1 MSMLTPVLQPPE
13 VKEYLSKGER
23 FIKWDDETA
32 NASPVILR
40 VDPKGFY
47 LYWTYQ
53 NKEMEILDITSIR
66 DTRVGRFAKIPKCQ
80 KLREVFNLDYPHST
94 FLLKTLTIVSG
105 PDMVDLTFHNFV
117 SYKENVGKS
126 WAEDIMAIVRNP
138 LTYNA
143 SRYTFLEKILVKL
156 KMQLN
161 AEGKIPVKNIF
172 QMFPADRKRVE
183 AALSACHLPKGKND
197 AINPEDFPETVYK
210 TFLMNLCPRPE
221 IDEIFT
227 SHHLK
232 AKPYMT
238 KEHLAKFINKKQ
250 RDSRLN
256 DILFP
261 PAKPEQVQSLI
272 EKYEPSGINI
282 QRGQLSPEGMVW
294 FLCGPENNV
303 IALDKLVLYQDMTQ
317 PLSHYFIN
325 SSHNTYL
332 TAGQFSGISSPE
344 MYRQTLL
351 AGCRCVELDC
361 WKGRPPDEEPIITH
375 GFTMTTEIL
384 FKDAI
389 EAIAESA
396 FKTSLYPVILS
407 FENHVDSPKQQAKMA
422 EYCRTIFGDMLLTE
436 PLEKYPL
443 KPGVPLPSPKDLL
456 GKILIKNKK
465 KQSVSGK
472 RQNSLKKGRNVEPE
486 VIGQPAPMDAE
497 DTGDVAEE
505 EPEEEDEQL
514 GNLDEE
520 EIKKMQSDE
529 GTAGLEVT
537 AYEEMSSLVN
547 YIQPIKF
554 DSFEV
559 SAQKN
564 RSYVISSFTELKA
577 YDLLTKFPMQFSKC
591 RYNKRQ
597 MSRIYP
603 KGTRMDSSNY
613 MPQMF
618 WNVGC
623 QMVALNFQTMDVPMQ
638 QNMALFE
645 FNGQCGY
652 LLKHEF
658 MRRPDKPFDPFS
670 VDRIDVILSGQFLSD
685 RSVKTYVEVELFGLP
700 RDTKRKYRTK
710 LTSTANS
717 INPVWKEEPFVFEK
731 IMMPELASLKIVAY
745 EEGGKFIG
753 HRVIPII
760 AVHSGYHHVCL
771 RSESNMPL
779 TMPSLFVYLEV
790 KDYVPDAWAD
800 LTIALSN
807 PIKFFSLQDK
817 KSVKLK
823 DGSVERLDMQR
834 NFPSAESNGIPD
846 SSGKFT
852 TPFANGPAEPQ
863 TASLAELQQ
872 MKLFLKLLKKQEK
885 ELKELERKGS
895 KRREELLQKYSALF
909 SEPIYHGGKKRAIHS
924 RKTQKKRS
932 LTIADVDTTCANPVV
947 MAESIDSQVLELK
960 ERLKMDLIQLGEE
973 HYDGIRRRKEQHATE
988 QVTKITELA
997 KEKQTAELKALKESS
1012 ESNIKDIKKK
1022 LEAKR
1027 VDRIQAMMRNT
1038 SDKAAQER
1046 LKKEINNSHIQE
1058 VVQTIKLVI
1067 EKTARYQRKLEEKQA
1082 DNLRAIKE
1090 KESQLQQ
1097 EAVAEY
1103 EEKLKSLNAEVQ
1115 EIMKNCA
1122 KVVFPEEPEM
1132 WNEAV
1137 LSIPKEEQHSTEQ
1150 LEKKIP
1156 VAEVSRLTIA
1166 MPEPPETETDS
1177 NIEERTSVCAWGE
1190 TTENKTLLYIIL
1202 DLQLS
1207 RFAATI
1213 CLSTSYPETL
1223 ALNPSMHLAIQA
1235 TFCCANTELQTIA
1248 VLAVPN
1254 CSSYSLA
1261 PYFYT
1266 GELAVEIKDGVRN
1279 GISTRGEA
1287 AFPVKTQSRATAITA
1302 TWAEVETTLKLKPV
1316 IPCSKKCLFQN
1327 PGLLLQPFLVLKATQ
1342 TQNSIPKALPHIYLR
1357 AALLGPS
1364 CEKGLRRKAAWKLQT
1379 GTSFLRA
1386 SIPNSTWSGSRVSIL
1401 SKKSLRTGEVCEK
1414 ATNPKIQQI
1423 SCSTL
1428 TWTAGRQED
1437 GQRPVDPEVCWKPAV
1452 EQSKTMNSSGSHSSR
1467 WGRLTHQVTSHY
1479 QDCFPNQP
1487 LAVSSSLHPLR
1498 QRRSKEVP
1506 QETCSS
1512 KTVFTASSAGN
1523 SWYGCFTVIII
1534 RLTSALPL
1542 FQTTLIWGHGNDNS
1556 SNPCQ
1561 QRKAHSTE
1569 TLGRSFLWSSL
1580 CQFTALEDCS
1590 AAGGRQRTPPL
1601 YVYLIKKELPALLLS
1616 QQCPGIALVHY
1627 HPKGSFELL
1636 MSHNHWV
1643 LTGQLPF
1650 HRRVLGKDGC
1660 YALRTSKIQ
1669 QGLCSQRARYQ
1680 LMHKTNKQTHPT
1692 HAHRTS
1698 SLLKSIPTLPPK
1710 LRGNLSCREFEN
1722 PLSLWSSDLS
1732 IHKKKGFLPKLH
1744 RISSLFWEKHNQP
1757 EQLRMARAARQ
1768 LRRATCHITGLQ
1780 PISDELGREEKKKKF
1795 LYNLEQ
1801 AKGHNSH
1808 ASSHM
1813 FV

>member
-32 NASPVILR
+32 SASPVILR

-47 LYWTYQ
+47 LYWTDQ

-161 AEGKIPVKNIF
+161 AEGKIPVRNIF

-486 VIGQPAPMDAE
+486 VIEQPAPMDAE
-497 DTGDVAEE
+497 DTVWAGDGVEE
-505 EPEEEDEQL
+505 EPEEEDEHL

-577 YDLLTKFPMQFSKC
+577 YDLLTKFPVQFVE
-591 RYNKRQ
+591 YNKRQ

-658 MRRPDKPFDPFS
+658 MRRPDKQFDPFS
-670 VDRIDVILSGQFLSD
+670 VDRIDVVVASTLSVTILSGQFLSD

-717 INPVWKEEPFVFEK
+717 INPVWKEEAFVFEK
-731 IMMPELASLKIVAY
+731 IMMPELASLKIVAW

-753 HRVIPII
+753 HRVIPVT

-779 TMPSLFVYLEV
+779 TMPSLFVYLEI

-817 KSVKLK
+817 RSVQPK
-823 DGSVERLDMQR
+823 DGSGERPGTQR
-834 NFPSAESNGIPD
+834 NFPSAETNGIPD
-846 SSGKFT
+846 CTGKFCI
-852 TPFANGPAEPQ
+852 PPSNGLAEPQ

-872 MKLFLKLLKKQEK
+872 MKLFLKLVKKQEK
-885 ELKELERKGS
+885 ELRELERKGS
-895 KRREELLQKYSALF
+895 KRREELLQKYSVLF
-909 SEPIYHGGKKRAIHS
+909 SEPVCYGGKKRMMHT

-932 LTIADVDTTCANPVV
+932 LTTGDVGTGANPVEV
-947 MAESIDSQVLELK
+947 AESIDSRVLELR
-960 ERLKMDLIQLGEE
+960 ERLEMDLLRLGEE
-973 HYDGIRRRKEQHATE
+973 QHDEVRRRKEQHATE

-997 KEKQTAELKALKESS
+997 REKQAAELKALKEAS

-1038 SDKAAQER
+1038 GDKAAQER

-1058 VVQTIKLVI
+1058 VVQTIKQVT
-1067 EKTARYQRKLEEKQA
+1067 EKTARCQQKLEEKQA
-1082 DNLRAIKE
+1082 ENLRAIRE
-1090 KESQLQQ
+1090 KEIQLQQ
-1097 EAVAEY
+1097 EALAEHQ
-1103 EEKLKSLNAEVQ
+1103 EKLKSLTREAQ
-1115 EIMKNCA
+1115 ETVKNFA
-1122 KVVFPEEPEM
+1122 TAGFAGELGTPKAAGQSVPEGEQ
-1132 WNEAV
+1132 V
-1137 LSIPKEEQHSTEQ
+1137 RTGHVEEKT
-1150 LEKKIP
+1150 P
-1156 VAEVSRLTIA
+1156 VAEVSRLTPA
-1166 MPEPPETETDS
+1166 LAEPPGAQTD
-1177 NIEERTSVCAWGE
+1177 T
-1190 TTENKTLLYIIL
+1190 
-1202 DLQLS
+1202 
-1207 RFAATI
+1207 
-1213 CLSTSYPETL
+1213 
-1223 ALNPSMHLAIQA
+1223 
-1235 TFCCANTELQTIA
+1235 
-1248 VLAVPN
+1248 
-1254 CSSYSLA
+1254 
-1261 PYFYT
+1261 
-1266 GELAVEIKDGVRN
+1266 
-1279 GISTRGEA
+1279 
-1287 AFPVKTQSRATAITA
+1287 
-1302 TWAEVETTLKLKPV
+1302 EVET
-1316 IPCSKKCLFQN
+1316 
-1327 PGLLLQPFLVLKATQ
+1327 
-1342 TQNSIPKALPHIYLR
+1342 
-1357 AALLGPS
+1357 
-1364 CEKGLRRKAAWKLQT
+1364 
-1379 GTSFLRA
+1379 
-1386 SIPNSTWSGSRVSIL
+1386 SIL
-1401 SKKSLRTGEVCEK
+1401 
-1414 ATNPKIQQI
+1414 
-1423 SCSTL
+1423 
-1428 TWTAGRQED
+1428 
-1437 GQRPVDPEVCWKPAV
+1437 
-1452 EQSKTMNSSGSHSSR
+1452 
-1467 WGRLTHQVTSHY
+1467 
-1479 QDCFPNQP
+1479 
-1487 LAVSSSLHPLR
+1487 
-1498 QRRSKEVP
+1498 
-1506 QETCSS
+1506 
-1512 KTVFTASSAGN
+1512 
-1523 SWYGCFTVIII
+1523 
-1534 RLTSALPL
+1534 
-1542 FQTTLIWGHGNDNS
+1542 
-1556 SNPCQ
+1556 
-1561 QRKAHSTE
+1561 
-1569 TLGRSFLWSSL
+1569 
-1580 CQFTALEDCS
+1580 
-1590 AAGGRQRTPPL
+1590 
-1601 YVYLIKKELPALLLS
+1601 
-1616 QQCPGIALVHY
+1616 
-1627 HPKGSFELL
+1627 
-1636 MSHNHWV
+1636 
-1643 LTGQLPF
+1643 
-1650 HRRVLGKDGC
+1650 
-1660 YALRTSKIQ
+1660 
-1669 QGLCSQRARYQ
+1669 
-1680 LMHKTNKQTHPT
+1680 
-1692 HAHRTS
+1692 
-1698 SLLKSIPTLPPK
+1698 
-1710 LRGNLSCREFEN
+1710 
-1722 PLSLWSSDLS
+1722 
-1732 IHKKKGFLPKLH
+1732 
-1744 RISSLFWEKHNQP
+1744 
-1757 EQLRMARAARQ
+1757 
-1768 LRRATCHITGLQ
+1768 
-1780 PISDELGREEKKKKF
+1780 
-1795 LYNLEQ
+1795 
-1801 AKGHNSH
+1801 
-1808 ASSHM
+1808 
-1813 FV
+1813 

>member
-1 MSMLTPVLQPPE
+1 MSMLNPVLQPPE

-32 NASPVILR
+32 SASPVILR

-53 NKEMEILDITSIR
+53 N
-66 DTRVGRFAKIPKCQ
+66 KCQ

-143 SRYTFLEKILVKL
+143 SRYTFLEKI
-156 KMQLN
+156 
-161 AEGKIPVKNIF
+161 IF

-183 AALSACHLPKGKND
+183 AALTACHLPKGKND

-303 IALDKLVLYQDMTQ
+303 IALDKLQLYQDMTQ

-465 KQSVSGK
+465 NQSISGK
-472 RQNSLKKGRNVEPE
+472 RQNSVKKGRNVEPE
-486 VIGQPAPMDAE
+486 IIEQPAPMDAE
-497 DTGDVAEE
+497 GTVWAGDVAEE
-505 EPEEEDEQL
+505 EPEEEDVLL

-577 YDLLTKFPMQFSKC
+577 YDLLTKFPTQFVE
-591 RYNKRQ
+591 YNKRQ

-658 MRRPDKPFDPFS
+658 MRRPDKQFDPFS
-670 VDRIDVILSGQFLSD
+670 VDRMDVVVASTLSVTILSGQFLSD

-717 INPVWKEEPFVFEK
+717 INPVWKEEAFVFEK
-731 IMMPELASLKIVAY
+731 IMMPELASLKIAAW

-753 HRVIPII
+753 HRVIPVI

-779 TMPSLFVYLEV
+779 TMPSLFVYLEI

-817 KSVKLK
+817 RSVQLK
-823 DGSVERLDMQR
+823 DGSVEVS
-834 NFPSAESNGIPD
+834 FSNCLTPKGI
-846 SSGKFT
+846 T
-852 TPFANGPAEPQ
+852 AEPQ
-863 TASLAELQQ
+863 TASLVELQQ

-885 ELKELERKGS
+885 ELRELERKGS
-895 KRREELLQKYSALF
+895 KRREELLQKYSVLF
-909 SEPIYHGGKKRAIHS
+909 SDPVCYGCKKRMIHT

-932 LTIADVDTTCANPVV
+932 LTTGDVGTCANPVE
-947 MAESIDSQVLELK
+947 MAESIDSRILELR
-960 ERLKMDLIQLGEE
+960 ERLEMDLIHLGEE
-973 HYDGIRRRKEQHATE
+973 HHDEIRRKKEQHATE
-988 QVTKITELA
+988 VR
-997 KEKQTAELKALKESS
+997 TASVNRKCSLGD
-1012 ESNIKDIKKK
+1012 NIKDIKKK

-1027 VDRIQAMMRNT
+1027 VDRIQTMMRNT

-1046 LKKEINNSHIQE
+1046 YW
-1058 VVQTIKLVI
+1058 
-1067 EKTARYQRKLEEKQA
+1067 ARCYWALSMQNTSCPAPGREQCYTTKHL
-1082 DNLRAIKE
+1082 LPCRR
-1090 KESQLQQ
+1090 ESLQM
-1097 EAVAEY
+1097 
-1103 EEKLKSLNAEVQ
+1103 EKLYLEDKPPMHPSL
-1115 EIMKNCA
+1115 
-1122 KVVFPEEPEM
+1122 
-1132 WNEAV
+1132 W
-1137 LSIPKEEQHSTEQ
+1137 LSYVTCK
-1150 LEKKIP
+1150 
-1156 VAEVSRLTIA
+1156 
-1166 MPEPPETETDS
+1166 
-1177 NIEERTSVCAWGE
+1177 
-1190 TTENKTLLYIIL
+1190 LLA
-1202 DLQLS
+1202 DVM
-1207 RFAATI
+1207 
-1213 CLSTSYPETL
+1213 
-1223 ALNPSMHLAIQA
+1223 MHL
-1235 TFCCANTELQTIA
+1235 
-1248 VLAVPN
+1248 
-1254 CSSYSLA
+1254 
-1261 PYFYT
+1261 
-1266 GELAVEIKDGVRN
+1266 
-1279 GISTRGEA
+1279 
-1287 AFPVKTQSRATAITA
+1287 PV
-1302 TWAEVETTLKLKPV
+1302 
-1316 IPCSKKCLFQN
+1316 
-1327 PGLLLQPFLVLKATQ
+1327 
-1342 TQNSIPKALPHIYLR
+1342 
-1357 AALLGPS
+1357 
-1364 CEKGLRRKAAWKLQT
+1364 
-1379 GTSFLRA
+1379 
-1386 SIPNSTWSGSRVSIL
+1386 
-1401 SKKSLRTGEVCEK
+1401 
-1414 ATNPKIQQI
+1414 
-1423 SCSTL
+1423 TL
-1428 TWTAGRQED
+1428 TEA
-1437 GQRPVDPEVCWKPAV
+1437 
-1452 EQSKTMNSSGSHSSR
+1452 
-1467 WGRLTHQVTSHY
+1467 
-1479 QDCFPNQP
+1479 
-1487 LAVSSSLHPLR
+1487 
-1498 QRRSKEVP
+1498 
-1506 QETCSS
+1506 
-1512 KTVFTASSAGN
+1512 
-1523 SWYGCFTVIII
+1523 
-1534 RLTSALPL
+1534 
-1542 FQTTLIWGHGNDNS
+1542 
-1556 SNPCQ
+1556 
-1561 QRKAHSTE
+1561 
-1569 TLGRSFLWSSL
+1569 
-1580 CQFTALEDCS
+1580 
-1590 AAGGRQRTPPL
+1590 
-1601 YVYLIKKELPALLLS
+1601 
-1616 QQCPGIALVHY
+1616 
-1627 HPKGSFELL
+1627 
-1636 MSHNHWV
+1636 
-1643 LTGQLPF
+1643 
-1650 HRRVLGKDGC
+1650 
-1660 YALRTSKIQ
+1660 
-1669 QGLCSQRARYQ
+1669 
-1680 LMHKTNKQTHPT
+1680 
-1692 HAHRTS
+1692 
-1698 SLLKSIPTLPPK
+1698 
-1710 LRGNLSCREFEN
+1710 
-1722 PLSLWSSDLS
+1722 
-1732 IHKKKGFLPKLH
+1732 
-1744 RISSLFWEKHNQP
+1744 
-1757 EQLRMARAARQ
+1757 
-1768 LRRATCHITGLQ
+1768 
-1780 PISDELGREEKKKKF
+1780 
-1795 LYNLEQ
+1795 
-1801 AKGHNSH
+1801 
-1808 ASSHM
+1808 
-1813 FV
+1813 

>member
-1 MSMLTPVLQPPE
+1 
-13 VKEYLSKGER
+13 
-23 FIKWDDETA
+23 
-32 NASPVILR
+32 
-40 VDPKGFY
+40 
-47 LYWTYQ
+47 
-53 NKEMEILDITSIR
+53 MEILDITSIR

-161 AEGKIPVKNIF
+161 AEGKIPVRNIF

-303 IALDKLVLYQDMTQ
+303 IALDKLMLYQDMTQ

-486 VIGQPAPMDAE
+486 IIEQPSPLDAE
-497 DTGDVAEE
+497 DTVWAGDVAEE
-505 EPEEEDEQL
+505 EPEEEDEHL

-577 YDLLTKFPMQFSKC
+577 CDLLTKFPVQFVE
-591 RYNKRQ
+591 YNKRQ

-658 MRRPDKPFDPFS
+658 MRRPDKQFDPFS
-670 VDRIDVILSGQFLSD
+670 VDRIDVVVASTLSVTILSGQFLSD
-685 RSVKTYVEVELFGLP
+685 RSVKTFVEVELFGLP

-717 INPVWKEEPFVFEK
+717 INPVWKEEAFVFEK
-731 IMMPELASLKIVAY
+731 IMMPELASLKIAAW

-753 HRVIPII
+753 HRIIPVV
-760 AVHSGYHHVCL
+760 ALHSGYHHVCL

-779 TMPSLFVYLEV
+779 TMPSLFVYLEI

-817 KSVKLK
+817 RSVKLK
-823 DGSVERLDMQR
+823 DGSVERPGTQR
-834 NFPSAESNGIPD
+834 NFPPAEVNGMPD
-846 SSGKFT
+846 STGKFS
-852 TPFANGPAEPQ
+852 TPLSNGPAGAAAFTKDETVTEMTQIAEPE
-863 TASLAELQQ
+863 TVSLAELQQ

-885 ELKELERKGS
+885 ELRELERKGS
-895 KRREELLQKYSALF
+895 KRREELLQKYSVLF
-909 SEPIYHGGKKRAIHS
+909 SESVCYGGKKRMMHT

-932 LTIADVDTTCANPVV
+932 VTTGDGGTYANRVE
-947 MAESIDSQVLELK
+947 MAESIDSQVGELR
-960 ERLKMDLIQLGEE
+960 ERLEMDLIHLGEE
-973 HYDGIRRRKEQHATE
+973 HHDGIRRKKEQHATE

-997 KEKQTAELKALKESS
+997 REKQTAELKVLKESS
-1012 ESNIKDIKKK
+1012 ESNIKDIKKR
-1022 LEAKR
+1022 LEARR
-1027 VDRIQAMMRNT
+1027 VERIQTMLRNT

-1058 VVQTIKLVI
+1058 VVQTIKRVT
-1067 EKTARYQRKLEEKQA
+1067 EKTARYQQKLEEKQA
-1082 DNLRAIKE
+1082 ENLRAIKE
-1090 KESQLQQ
+1090 KESQLLQ
-1097 EAVAEY
+1097 EVLAEY
-1103 EEKLKSLNAEVQ
+1103 EEKLQSLNVEVQ
-1115 EIMKNCA
+1115 EMVKNYVGA
-1122 KVVFPEEPEM
+1122 GWAGEPETHG
-1132 WNEAV
+1132 EAV
-1137 LSIPKEEQHSTEQ
+1137 QSIPEGEQGSAQQ
-1150 LEKKIP
+1150 LEEKMP
-1156 VAEVSRLTIA
+1156 VAEASMLTIA
-1166 MPEPPETETDS
+1166 QPEPPAAET
-1177 NIEERTSVCAWGE
+1177 
-1190 TTENKTLLYIIL
+1190 
-1202 DLQLS
+1202 
-1207 RFAATI
+1207 
-1213 CLSTSYPETL
+1213 
-1223 ALNPSMHLAIQA
+1223 
-1235 TFCCANTELQTIA
+1235 
-1248 VLAVPN
+1248 
-1254 CSSYSLA
+1254 
-1261 PYFYT
+1261 
-1266 GELAVEIKDGVRN
+1266 AVEIEE
-1279 GISTRGEA
+1279 S
-1287 AFPVKTQSRATAITA
+1287 
-1302 TWAEVETTLKLKPV
+1302 KL
-1316 IPCSKKCLFQN
+1316 
-1327 PGLLLQPFLVLKATQ
+1327 
-1342 TQNSIPKALPHIYLR
+1342 
-1357 AALLGPS
+1357 
-1364 CEKGLRRKAAWKLQT
+1364 
-1379 GTSFLRA
+1379 
-1386 SIPNSTWSGSRVSIL
+1386 
-1401 SKKSLRTGEVCEK
+1401 
-1414 ATNPKIQQI
+1414 
-1423 SCSTL
+1423 
-1428 TWTAGRQED
+1428 
-1437 GQRPVDPEVCWKPAV
+1437 
-1452 EQSKTMNSSGSHSSR
+1452 
-1467 WGRLTHQVTSHY
+1467 
-1479 QDCFPNQP
+1479 
-1487 LAVSSSLHPLR
+1487 
-1498 QRRSKEVP
+1498 
-1506 QETCSS
+1506 
-1512 KTVFTASSAGN
+1512 
-1523 SWYGCFTVIII
+1523 
-1534 RLTSALPL
+1534 
-1542 FQTTLIWGHGNDNS
+1542 
-1556 SNPCQ
+1556 
-1561 QRKAHSTE
+1561 
-1569 TLGRSFLWSSL
+1569 
-1580 CQFTALEDCS
+1580 
-1590 AAGGRQRTPPL
+1590 
-1601 YVYLIKKELPALLLS
+1601 
-1616 QQCPGIALVHY
+1616 
-1627 HPKGSFELL
+1627 
-1636 MSHNHWV
+1636 
-1643 LTGQLPF
+1643 
-1650 HRRVLGKDGC
+1650 
-1660 YALRTSKIQ
+1660 
-1669 QGLCSQRARYQ
+1669 
-1680 LMHKTNKQTHPT
+1680 
-1692 HAHRTS
+1692 
-1698 SLLKSIPTLPPK
+1698 
-1710 LRGNLSCREFEN
+1710 
-1722 PLSLWSSDLS
+1722 
-1732 IHKKKGFLPKLH
+1732 
-1744 RISSLFWEKHNQP
+1744 
-1757 EQLRMARAARQ
+1757 
-1768 LRRATCHITGLQ
+1768 
-1780 PISDELGREEKKKKF
+1780 
-1795 LYNLEQ
+1795 
-1801 AKGHNSH
+1801 
-1808 ASSHM
+1808 
-1813 FV
+1813 

>member
-1 MSMLTPVLQPPE
+1 
-13 VKEYLSKGER
+13 
-23 FIKWDDETA
+23 
-32 NASPVILR
+32 
-40 VDPKGFY
+40 
-47 LYWTYQ
+47 
-53 NKEMEILDITSIR
+53 
-66 DTRVGRFAKIPKCQ
+66 
-80 KLREVFNLDYPHST
+80 
-94 FLLKTLTIVSG
+94 
-105 PDMVDLTFHNFV
+105 MVDLTFHNFV

-161 AEGKIPVKNIF
+161 AEGKIPVRNIF

-183 AALSACHLPKGKND
+183 AALTACHLPKGKND

-303 IALDKLVLYQDMTQ
+303 IALDKLQLYQDMTQ

-465 KQSVSGK
+465 NQSISGK
-472 RQNSLKKGRNVEPE
+472 RQNSVKKGRNVEPE
-486 VIGQPAPMDAE
+486 IIEQPAPMDAE
-497 DTGDVAEE
+497 VWAGDVAEE
-505 EPEEEDEQL
+505 EPEEEDVLL

-577 YDLLTKFPMQFSKC
+577 YDLLTKFPTQFVE
-591 RYNKRQ
+591 YNKRQ

-658 MRRPDKPFDPFS
+658 MRRPDKQFDPFS
-670 VDRIDVILSGQFLSD
+670 VDRMDVVVASTLSVTILSGQFLSD

-717 INPVWKEEPFVFEK
+717 INPVWKEEAFVFEK
-731 IMMPELASLKIVAY
+731 IMMPELASLKIAAW

-753 HRVIPII
+753 HRVIPVI

-779 TMPSLFVYLEV
+779 TMPSLFVYLEI

-817 KSVKLK
+817 RSVQLK
-823 DGSVERLDMQR
+823 DGSVERLGTQR
-834 NFPSAESNGIPD
+834 NFPSAETNGIPD
-846 SSGKFT
+846 STGKFS
-852 TPFANGPAEPQ
+852 TPLSNGPAGAAAFAKDENVIEVMQIAEPQ
-863 TASLAELQQ
+863 TASLVELQQ

-885 ELKELERKGS
+885 ELRELERKGS
-895 KRREELLQKYSALF
+895 KRREELLQKYSVLF
-909 SEPIYHGGKKRAIHS
+909 SDPVCYGCKKRMIHT

-932 LTIADVDTTCANPVV
+932 LTTGDVGTCANPVE
-947 MAESIDSQVLELK
+947 MAESIDSRILELR
-960 ERLKMDLIQLGEE
+960 ERLEMDLIHLGEE
-973 HYDGIRRRKEQHATE
+973 HHDEIRRKKEQHATE
-988 QVTKITELA
+988 QVTKIIELA
-997 KEKQTAELKALKESS
+997 REKQTAELKALKESS

-1027 VDRIQAMMRNT
+1027 VDRIQTMMRNT

-1058 VVQTIKLVI
+1058 VVQTIKLVTQ
-1067 EKTARYQRKLEEKQA
+1067 KTARYQQKLEEKQA
-1082 DNLRAIKE
+1082 DNLRTIKE

-1097 EAVAEY
+1097 EALAEY
-1103 EEKLKSLNAEVQ
+1103 EEKLKTLNMEVQ
-1115 EIMKNCA
+1115 EMVKNYA
-1122 KVVFPEEPEM
+1122 KPGFHGEPETQK
-1132 WNEAV
+1132 EAV
-1137 LSIPKEEQHSTEQ
+1137 QSVPEGGQGSTEQ
-1150 LEKKIP
+1150 LKDKIP

-1166 MPEPPETETDS
+1166 VPEPPGAETDVE
-1177 NIEERTSVCAWGE
+1177 IEE
-1190 TTENKTLLYIIL
+1190 
-1202 DLQLS
+1202 
-1207 RFAATI
+1207 
-1213 CLSTSYPETL
+1213 
-1223 ALNPSMHLAIQA
+1223 
-1235 TFCCANTELQTIA
+1235 
-1248 VLAVPN
+1248 
-1254 CSSYSLA
+1254 
-1261 PYFYT
+1261 
-1266 GELAVEIKDGVRN
+1266 
-1279 GISTRGEA
+1279 
-1287 AFPVKTQSRATAITA
+1287 
-1302 TWAEVETTLKLKPV
+1302 
-1316 IPCSKKCLFQN
+1316 
-1327 PGLLLQPFLVLKATQ
+1327 
-1342 TQNSIPKALPHIYLR
+1342 SI
-1357 AALLGPS
+1357 
-1364 CEKGLRRKAAWKLQT
+1364 
-1379 GTSFLRA
+1379 F
-1386 SIPNSTWSGSRVSIL
+1386 
-1401 SKKSLRTGEVCEK
+1401 
-1414 ATNPKIQQI
+1414 
-1423 SCSTL
+1423 
-1428 TWTAGRQED
+1428 
-1437 GQRPVDPEVCWKPAV
+1437 
-1452 EQSKTMNSSGSHSSR
+1452 
-1467 WGRLTHQVTSHY
+1467 
-1479 QDCFPNQP
+1479 
-1487 LAVSSSLHPLR
+1487 
-1498 QRRSKEVP
+1498 
-1506 QETCSS
+1506 
-1512 KTVFTASSAGN
+1512 
-1523 SWYGCFTVIII
+1523 
-1534 RLTSALPL
+1534 
-1542 FQTTLIWGHGNDNS
+1542 
-1556 SNPCQ
+1556 
-1561 QRKAHSTE
+1561 
-1569 TLGRSFLWSSL
+1569 
-1580 CQFTALEDCS
+1580 
-1590 AAGGRQRTPPL
+1590 
-1601 YVYLIKKELPALLLS
+1601 
-1616 QQCPGIALVHY
+1616 
-1627 HPKGSFELL
+1627 
-1636 MSHNHWV
+1636 
-1643 LTGQLPF
+1643 
-1650 HRRVLGKDGC
+1650 
-1660 YALRTSKIQ
+1660 
-1669 QGLCSQRARYQ
+1669 
-1680 LMHKTNKQTHPT
+1680 
-1692 HAHRTS
+1692 
-1698 SLLKSIPTLPPK
+1698 
-1710 LRGNLSCREFEN
+1710 
-1722 PLSLWSSDLS
+1722 
-1732 IHKKKGFLPKLH
+1732 
-1744 RISSLFWEKHNQP
+1744 
-1757 EQLRMARAARQ
+1757 
-1768 LRRATCHITGLQ
+1768 
-1780 PISDELGREEKKKKF
+1780 
-1795 LYNLEQ
+1795 
-1801 AKGHNSH
+1801 
-1808 ASSHM
+1808 
-1813 FV
+1813 

>member
-32 NASPVILR
+32 SASPVILR

-47 LYWTYQ
+47 VYWTHQ

-161 AEGKIPVKNIF
+161 AEGKIPVRNIF

-294 FLCGPENNV
+294 FLCGPENNM
-303 IALDKLVLYQDMTQ
+303 IALDKLLLYQDMTQ

-465 KQSVSGK
+465 NQSISGK
-472 RQNSLKKGRNVEPE
+472 RQSSLKKGRNVEPE
-486 VIGQPAPMDAE
+486 IIEQPSSMDAE
-497 DTGDVAEE
+497 DTVWAGDVAEE
-505 EPEEEDEQL
+505 EPEEEEEPL
-514 GNLDEE
+514 RNLDEE

-577 YDLLTKFPMQFSKC
+577 YDLLTKFPVQFVE
-591 RYNKRQ
+591 YNKRQ

-658 MRRPDKPFDPFS
+658 MRRPDKQFDPFS
-670 VDRIDVILSGQFLSD
+670 VDRIDVVVASTLSVTILSGQFLSD

-717 INPVWKEEPFVFEK
+717 INPVWKEEAFVFEK
-731 IMMPELASLKIVAY
+731 IMMPELASLKIVAW

-753 HRVIPII
+753 HRIIPVI

-817 KSVKLK
+817 RSVKLK
-823 DGSVERLDMQR
+823 DGSVDRLGPR
-834 NFPSAESNGIPD
+834 KNLSSAESNGIPD
-846 SSGKFT
+846 SAGRCSV
-852 TPFANGPAEPQ
+852 PVSNGPAGAAAFTKDESVIEVTQITEPQ
-863 TASLAELQQ
+863 TASLEELQQ

-885 ELKELERKGS
+885 ELRELERKGC
-895 KRREELLQKYSALF
+895 KQREELLQKYSVLF
-909 SEPIYHGGKKRAIHS
+909 SEPLCYGGKKRMINS
-924 RKTQKKRS
+924 RKTLKKRS
-932 LTIADVDTTCANPVV
+932 LTTGDVGTCANPVEI
-947 MAESIDSQVLELK
+947 AESQVLELR
-960 ERLKMDLIQLGEE
+960 ERLEMDLTHLGEE
-973 HYDGIRRRKEQHATE
+973 HYNGIRRKKEQHATE
-988 QVTKITELA
+988 QVTKIIELA
-997 KEKQTAELKALKESS
+997 REKQAAELKALKDSS

-1027 VDRIQAMMRNT
+1027 VDRVQAVMRST

-1058 VVQTIKLVI
+1058 VVQTIKLVT
-1067 EKTARYQRKLEEKQA
+1067 EKTARCQQKLEEKQA
-1082 DNLRAIKE
+1082 ENLRAIKE
-1090 KESQLQQ
+1090 KEGQLQQ
-1097 EAVAEY
+1097 DALAEY
-1103 EEKLKSLNAEVQ
+1103 EEKLKRLSVEVQ
-1115 EIMKNCA
+1115 EMVKSYA
-1122 KVVFPEEPEM
+1122 RGGFPGEPETRK
-1132 WNEAV
+1132 EAAQSV
-1137 LSIPKEEQHSTEQ
+1137 PEGEQGPTERLEE
-1150 LEKKIP
+1150 KIV
-1156 VAEVSRLTIA
+1156 VAEVSRLPFAT
-1166 MPEPPETETDS
+1166 PGPPGAKTDVE
-1177 NIEERTSVCAWGE
+1177 IEE
-1190 TTENKTLLYIIL
+1190 
-1202 DLQLS
+1202 S
-1207 RFAATI
+1207 RF
-1213 CLSTSYPETL
+1213 
-1223 ALNPSMHLAIQA
+1223 
-1235 TFCCANTELQTIA
+1235 
-1248 VLAVPN
+1248 
-1254 CSSYSLA
+1254 
-1261 PYFYT
+1261 
-1266 GELAVEIKDGVRN
+1266 
-1279 GISTRGEA
+1279 
-1287 AFPVKTQSRATAITA
+1287 
-1302 TWAEVETTLKLKPV
+1302 
-1316 IPCSKKCLFQN
+1316 
-1327 PGLLLQPFLVLKATQ
+1327 
-1342 TQNSIPKALPHIYLR
+1342 
-1357 AALLGPS
+1357 
-1364 CEKGLRRKAAWKLQT
+1364 
-1379 GTSFLRA
+1379 
-1386 SIPNSTWSGSRVSIL
+1386 
-1401 SKKSLRTGEVCEK
+1401 
-1414 ATNPKIQQI
+1414 
-1423 SCSTL
+1423 
-1428 TWTAGRQED
+1428 
-1437 GQRPVDPEVCWKPAV
+1437 
-1452 EQSKTMNSSGSHSSR
+1452 
-1467 WGRLTHQVTSHY
+1467 
-1479 QDCFPNQP
+1479 
-1487 LAVSSSLHPLR
+1487 
-1498 QRRSKEVP
+1498 
-1506 QETCSS
+1506 
-1512 KTVFTASSAGN
+1512 
-1523 SWYGCFTVIII
+1523 
-1534 RLTSALPL
+1534 
-1542 FQTTLIWGHGNDNS
+1542 
-1556 SNPCQ
+1556 
-1561 QRKAHSTE
+1561 
-1569 TLGRSFLWSSL
+1569 
-1580 CQFTALEDCS
+1580 
-1590 AAGGRQRTPPL
+1590 
-1601 YVYLIKKELPALLLS
+1601 
-1616 QQCPGIALVHY
+1616 
-1627 HPKGSFELL
+1627 
-1636 MSHNHWV
+1636 
-1643 LTGQLPF
+1643 
-1650 HRRVLGKDGC
+1650 
-1660 YALRTSKIQ
+1660 
-1669 QGLCSQRARYQ
+1669 
-1680 LMHKTNKQTHPT
+1680 
-1692 HAHRTS
+1692 
-1698 SLLKSIPTLPPK
+1698 
-1710 LRGNLSCREFEN
+1710 
-1722 PLSLWSSDLS
+1722 
-1732 IHKKKGFLPKLH
+1732 
-1744 RISSLFWEKHNQP
+1744 
-1757 EQLRMARAARQ
+1757 
-1768 LRRATCHITGLQ
+1768 
-1780 PISDELGREEKKKKF
+1780 
-1795 LYNLEQ
+1795 
-1801 AKGHNSH
+1801 
-1808 ASSHM
+1808 
-1813 FV
+1813 

>member
-1 MSMLTPVLQPPE
+1 
-13 VKEYLSKGER
+13 
-23 FIKWDDETA
+23 
-32 NASPVILR
+32 
-40 VDPKGFY
+40 
-47 LYWTYQ
+47 
-53 NKEMEILDITSIR
+53 
-66 DTRVGRFAKIPKCQ
+66 
-80 KLREVFNLDYPHST
+80 
-94 FLLKTLTIVSG
+94 
-105 PDMVDLTFHNFV
+105 MVDLTFHNFV

-161 AEGKIPVKNIF
+161 AEGKIPVRNIF

-465 KQSVSGK
+465 KQSISGK

-486 VIGQPAPMDAE
+486 IMEQPTPMDAE
-497 DTGDVAEE
+497 DTVWAGDVAEE
-505 EPEEEDEQL
+505 EPEEEDEHL

-577 YDLLTKFPMQFSKC
+577 YDLLTKFPVQFVE
-591 RYNKRQ
+591 YNKRQ

-658 MRRPDKPFDPFS
+658 MRRPDKQFDPFS
-670 VDRIDVILSGQFLSD
+670 VDRIDVVVASTLSVTILSGQFLSD

-710 LTSTANS
+710 LTPTANS
-717 INPVWKEEPFVFEK
+717 INPVWKEEAFVFEK
-731 IMMPELASLKIVAY
+731 IMMPELASLKIVAW

-753 HRVIPII
+753 HRVIPVI
-760 AVHSGYHHVCL
+760 AVHPGYHHVCL

-779 TMPSLFVYLEV
+779 TMPSLFVYLEI

-817 KSVKLK
+817 RSVKLK
-823 DGSVERLDMQR
+823 DGLVERLGTQR
-834 NFPSAESNGIPD
+834 NFPPAETNGIPD
-846 SSGKFT
+846 STGKFS
-852 TPFANGPAEPQ
+852 TPLSNGPAGAAAFAKDENVMEVTQMAEPQ

-885 ELKELERKGS
+885 ELRELERKGS
-895 KRREELLQKYSALF
+895 KRREELLQKYSVLF
-909 SEPIYHGGKKRAIHS
+909 SEPVCYGGKKTMRQT

-932 LTIADVDTTCANPVV
+932 LTTGDVGTCANPVE
-947 MAESIDSQVLELK
+947 MAEGIDSQVLELR
-960 ERLKMDLIQLGEE
+960 ERLEMDLIQLGEE
-973 HYDGIRRRKEQHATE
+973 HHDGVRRKKEQHATE
-988 QVTKITELA
+988 QVTKIIELA
-997 KEKQTAELKALKESS
+997 REKQTAELKALKESS

-1027 VDRIQAMMRNT
+1027 VDRIQTMMRNT

-1058 VVQTIKLVI
+1058 VVRTIKVLT
-1067 EKTARYQRKLEEKQA
+1067 EKTARYQQKLEEKQA
-1082 DNLRAIKE
+1082 DNLRTIKE

-1097 EAVAEY
+1097 EALAEY
-1103 EEKLKSLNAEVQ
+1103 EEKLKSLNMEVQ
-1115 EIMKNCA
+1115 EMVKNYA
-1122 KVVFPEEPEM
+1122 KAGFPGEPETQK
-1132 WNEAV
+1132 EAV
-1137 LSIPKEEQHSTEQ
+1137 QSIPEGEQASMEQ
-1150 LEKKIP
+1150 LEEKIP
-1156 VAEVSRLTIA
+1156 VAEVSRLTLA
-1166 MPEPPETETDS
+1166 MAEPPGAQTDVK
-1177 NIEERTSVCAWGE
+1177 IEE
-1190 TTENKTLLYIIL
+1190 
-1202 DLQLS
+1202 
-1207 RFAATI
+1207 
-1213 CLSTSYPETL
+1213 
-1223 ALNPSMHLAIQA
+1223 
-1235 TFCCANTELQTIA
+1235 
-1248 VLAVPN
+1248 
-1254 CSSYSLA
+1254 
-1261 PYFYT
+1261 
-1266 GELAVEIKDGVRN
+1266 
-1279 GISTRGEA
+1279 
-1287 AFPVKTQSRATAITA
+1287 
-1302 TWAEVETTLKLKPV
+1302 
-1316 IPCSKKCLFQN
+1316 
-1327 PGLLLQPFLVLKATQ
+1327 
-1342 TQNSIPKALPHIYLR
+1342 SI
-1357 AALLGPS
+1357 
-1364 CEKGLRRKAAWKLQT
+1364 
-1379 GTSFLRA
+1379 F
-1386 SIPNSTWSGSRVSIL
+1386 
-1401 SKKSLRTGEVCEK
+1401 
-1414 ATNPKIQQI
+1414 
-1423 SCSTL
+1423 
-1428 TWTAGRQED
+1428 
-1437 GQRPVDPEVCWKPAV
+1437 
-1452 EQSKTMNSSGSHSSR
+1452 
-1467 WGRLTHQVTSHY
+1467 
-1479 QDCFPNQP
+1479 
-1487 LAVSSSLHPLR
+1487 
-1498 QRRSKEVP
+1498 
-1506 QETCSS
+1506 
-1512 KTVFTASSAGN
+1512 
-1523 SWYGCFTVIII
+1523 
-1534 RLTSALPL
+1534 
-1542 FQTTLIWGHGNDNS
+1542 
-1556 SNPCQ
+1556 
-1561 QRKAHSTE
+1561 
-1569 TLGRSFLWSSL
+1569 
-1580 CQFTALEDCS
+1580 
-1590 AAGGRQRTPPL
+1590 
-1601 YVYLIKKELPALLLS
+1601 
-1616 QQCPGIALVHY
+1616 
-1627 HPKGSFELL
+1627 
-1636 MSHNHWV
+1636 
-1643 LTGQLPF
+1643 
-1650 HRRVLGKDGC
+1650 
-1660 YALRTSKIQ
+1660 
-1669 QGLCSQRARYQ
+1669 
-1680 LMHKTNKQTHPT
+1680 
-1692 HAHRTS
+1692 
-1698 SLLKSIPTLPPK
+1698 
-1710 LRGNLSCREFEN
+1710 
-1722 PLSLWSSDLS
+1722 
-1732 IHKKKGFLPKLH
+1732 
-1744 RISSLFWEKHNQP
+1744 
-1757 EQLRMARAARQ
+1757 
-1768 LRRATCHITGLQ
+1768 
-1780 PISDELGREEKKKKF
+1780 
-1795 LYNLEQ
+1795 
-1801 AKGHNSH
+1801 
-1808 ASSHM
+1808 
-1813 FV
+1813 

>member
-1 MSMLTPVLQPPE
+1 MSVLTPVLQPPE

-32 NASPVILR
+32 SASPVILR

-47 LYWTYQ
+47 LYWTDQ
-53 NKEMEILDITSIR
+53 N
-66 DTRVGRFAKIPKCQ
+66 KCQ
-80 KLREVFNLDYPHST
+80 KLREVFNLEYPHST

-117 SYKENVGKS
+117 SYKENVGQS

-143 SRYTFLEKILVKL
+143 SRYTFLEKI
-156 KMQLN
+156 
-161 AEGKIPVKNIF
+161 IF

-465 KQSVSGK
+465 NQSVSGK

-486 VIGQPAPMDAE
+486 VIEQPTLMDAE

-505 EPEEEDEQL
+505 EPEEEDEHL

-577 YDLLTKFPMQFSKC
+577 YDLLTKFPMQFVE
-591 RYNKRQ
+591 YNKRQ

-613 MPQMF
+613 LPQMF

-658 MRRPDKPFDPFS
+658 MRRPDKQFDPFS
-670 VDRIDVILSGQFLSD
+670 VDRIDVVVASTLSVTILSGQFLSD

-717 INPVWKEEPFVFEK
+717 INPVWKEEAFVFEK
-731 IMMPELASLKIVAY
+731 IMMPELASLKIVAW

-753 HRVIPII
+753 HRIIPVI

-817 KSVKLK
+817 RSVKLK
-823 DGSVERLDMQR
+823 DGSVEVSLSKE
-834 NFPSAESNGIPD
+834 NSLSLCCVL
-846 SSGKFT
+846 
-852 TPFANGPAEPQ
+852 EPQ

-885 ELKELERKGS
+885 ELRELERKAS
-895 KRREELLQKYSALF
+895 KRREELLQKYSVLF
-909 SEPIYHGGKKRAIHS
+909 SEVSSRAWPG
-924 RKTQKKRS
+924 R
-932 LTIADVDTTCANPVV
+932 
-947 MAESIDSQVLELK
+947 VLELR
-960 ERLKMDLIQLGEE
+960 ERLELDLIHLGEE
-973 HYDGIRRRKEQHATE
+973 HHDGIRRRKEQHATE
-988 QVTKITELA
+988 QVTKIIELA
-997 KEKQTAELKALKESS
+997 REKQTAELKALKESS
-1012 ESNIKDIKKK
+1012 ESNIKDIKKR

-1027 VDRIQAMMRNT
+1027 VDRIQTMMRNT

-1058 VVQTIKLVI
+1058 VVQTIKLVKNI
-1067 EKTARYQRKLEEKQA
+1067 LVTTAWCQCLEMMGC
-1082 DNLRAIKE
+1082 LCL
-1090 KESQLQQ
+1090 QLQQ
-1097 EAVAEY
+1097 EALAEY
-1103 EEKLKSLNAEVQ
+1103 EEKLKTLNMEVQ
-1115 EIMKNCA
+1115 EMVKNYTKA
-1122 KVVFPEEPEM
+1122 GFPGEPETQK
-1132 WNEAV
+1132 EAV
-1137 LSIPKEEQHSTEQ
+1137 QGLPEGEGGSNEQQEE
-1150 LEKKIP
+1150 KIP
-1156 VAEVSRLTIA
+1156 VAEVSRLT
-1166 MPEPPETETDS
+1166 
-1177 NIEERTSVCAWGE
+1177 V
-1190 TTENKTLLYIIL
+1190 
-1202 DLQLS
+1202 
-1207 RFAATI
+1207 
-1213 CLSTSYPETL
+1213 
-1223 ALNPSMHLAIQA
+1223 
-1235 TFCCANTELQTIA
+1235 
-1248 VLAVPN
+1248 
-1254 CSSYSLA
+1254 
-1261 PYFYT
+1261 
-1266 GELAVEIKDGVRN
+1266 
-1279 GISTRGEA
+1279 
-1287 AFPVKTQSRATAITA
+1287 
-1302 TWAEVETTLKLKPV
+1302 
-1316 IPCSKKCLFQN
+1316 
-1327 PGLLLQPFLVLKATQ
+1327 
-1342 TQNSIPKALPHIYLR
+1342 
-1357 AALLGPS
+1357 
-1364 CEKGLRRKAAWKLQT
+1364 
-1379 GTSFLRA
+1379 
-1386 SIPNSTWSGSRVSIL
+1386 
-1401 SKKSLRTGEVCEK
+1401 
-1414 ATNPKIQQI
+1414 
-1423 SCSTL
+1423 
-1428 TWTAGRQED
+1428 
-1437 GQRPVDPEVCWKPAV
+1437 
-1452 EQSKTMNSSGSHSSR
+1452 
-1467 WGRLTHQVTSHY
+1467 
-1479 QDCFPNQP
+1479 
-1487 LAVSSSLHPLR
+1487 
-1498 QRRSKEVP
+1498 
-1506 QETCSS
+1506 
-1512 KTVFTASSAGN
+1512 
-1523 SWYGCFTVIII
+1523 
-1534 RLTSALPL
+1534 ALPL
-1542 FQTTLIWGHGNDNS
+1542 PPG
-1556 SNPCQ
+1556 
-1561 QRKAHSTE
+1561 AE
-1569 TLGRSFLWSSL
+1569 T
-1580 CQFTALEDCS
+1580 
-1590 AAGGRQRTPPL
+1590 
-1601 YVYLIKKELPALLLS
+1601 
-1616 QQCPGIALVHY
+1616 
-1627 HPKGSFELL
+1627 
-1636 MSHNHWV
+1636 
-1643 LTGQLPF
+1643 
-1650 HRRVLGKDGC
+1650 
-1660 YALRTSKIQ
+1660 
-1669 QGLCSQRARYQ
+1669 
-1680 LMHKTNKQTHPT
+1680 
-1692 HAHRTS
+1692 
-1698 SLLKSIPTLPPK
+1698 SIL
-1710 LRGNLSCREFEN
+1710 
-1722 PLSLWSSDLS
+1722 
-1732 IHKKKGFLPKLH
+1732 
-1744 RISSLFWEKHNQP
+1744 
-1757 EQLRMARAARQ
+1757 
-1768 LRRATCHITGLQ
+1768 
-1780 PISDELGREEKKKKF
+1780 
-1795 LYNLEQ
+1795 
-1801 AKGHNSH
+1801 
-1808 ASSHM
+1808 
-1813 FV
+1813 

>member
-32 NASPVILR
+32 SASPVILR

-80 KLREVFNLDYPHST
+80 KLREVFNLDYPAST

-161 AEGKIPVKNIF
+161 AEGKIPVRNIF

-465 KQSVSGK
+465 NQSISGK

-486 VIGQPAPMDAE
+486 IIEQPTPMDAE
-497 DTGDVAEE
+497 DTVWAGDVAEE
-505 EPEEEDEQL
+505 EPEEEDEHL

-577 YDLLTKFPMQFSKC
+577 YDLLTKFPVQFVE
-591 RYNKRQ
+591 YNKRQ

-658 MRRPDKPFDPFS
+658 MRRPDKQFDPFS
-670 VDRIDVILSGQFLSD
+670 VDRIDVVVASTLSVTILSGQFLSD

-717 INPVWKEEPFVFEK
+717 INPVWKEEAFVFEK
-731 IMMPELASLKIVAY
+731 IMMPELASLKIVAW

-753 HRVIPII
+753 HRIIPII
-760 AVHSGYHHVCL
+760 AVHSGYHHICL

-779 TMPSLFVYLEV
+779 TMPSLFVYLEI

-817 KSVKLK
+817 RSVKLT
-823 DGSVERLDMQR
+823 DGTVERLGTQR
-834 NFPSAESNGIPD
+834 NLSSAETNGIPD
-846 SSGKFT
+846 SSGKFS
-852 TPFANGPAEPQ
+852 TPFSNGPAGAAAFAKDESVIEAMQIAEPQ

-872 MKLFLKLLKKQEK
+872 MKLFMKLLKKQEK
-885 ELKELERKGS
+885 ELRELERKGS
-895 KRREELLQKYSALF
+895 KRREELLQKYSVLF
-909 SEPIYHGGKKRAIHS
+909 SEPVCYGGKKRMINT

-932 LTIADVDTTCANPVV
+932 LTTGDVGTCANPVEV
-947 MAESIDSQVLELK
+947 AESIDSRVLELR
-960 ERLKMDLIQLGEE
+960 ERLEMDLIQLGEE
-973 HYDGIRRRKEQHATE
+973 HHDGIRRKKEQHATE
-988 QVTKITELA
+988 QVTKIIELA
-997 KEKQTAELKALKESS
+997 RERQTAELKALKESS

-1027 VDRIQAMMRNT
+1027 VDRIQTMIRNT

-1058 VVQTIKLVI
+1058 VVQTIKLVTQ
-1067 EKTARYQRKLEEKQA
+1067 KTARYQQKLEEKQA
-1082 DNLRAIKE
+1082 DNLRTIKE

-1097 EAVAEY
+1097 EALAEY
-1103 EEKLKSLNAEVQ
+1103 EEKLKALNVEVQ
-1115 EIMKNCA
+1115 EMVKNYA
-1122 KVVFPEEPEM
+1122 KAGFPGEPETQKEAVQSVPEEEQGSAEPPE
-1132 WNEAV
+1132 E
-1137 LSIPKEEQHSTEQ
+1137 
-1150 LEKKIP
+1150 KIP

-1166 MPEPPETETDS
+1166 VAEPPGAETDAE
-1177 NIEERTSVCAWGE
+1177 IEESV
-1190 TTENKTLLYIIL
+1190 
-1202 DLQLS
+1202 
-1207 RFAATI
+1207 F
-1213 CLSTSYPETL
+1213 
-1223 ALNPSMHLAIQA
+1223 
-1235 TFCCANTELQTIA
+1235 
-1248 VLAVPN
+1248 
-1254 CSSYSLA
+1254 
-1261 PYFYT
+1261 
-1266 GELAVEIKDGVRN
+1266 
-1279 GISTRGEA
+1279 
-1287 AFPVKTQSRATAITA
+1287 
-1302 TWAEVETTLKLKPV
+1302 
-1316 IPCSKKCLFQN
+1316 
-1327 PGLLLQPFLVLKATQ
+1327 
-1342 TQNSIPKALPHIYLR
+1342 
-1357 AALLGPS
+1357 
-1364 CEKGLRRKAAWKLQT
+1364 
-1379 GTSFLRA
+1379 
-1386 SIPNSTWSGSRVSIL
+1386 
-1401 SKKSLRTGEVCEK
+1401 
-1414 ATNPKIQQI
+1414 
-1423 SCSTL
+1423 
-1428 TWTAGRQED
+1428 
-1437 GQRPVDPEVCWKPAV
+1437 
-1452 EQSKTMNSSGSHSSR
+1452 
-1467 WGRLTHQVTSHY
+1467 
-1479 QDCFPNQP
+1479 
-1487 LAVSSSLHPLR
+1487 
-1498 QRRSKEVP
+1498 
-1506 QETCSS
+1506 
-1512 KTVFTASSAGN
+1512 
-1523 SWYGCFTVIII
+1523 
-1534 RLTSALPL
+1534 
-1542 FQTTLIWGHGNDNS
+1542 
-1556 SNPCQ
+1556 
-1561 QRKAHSTE
+1561 
-1569 TLGRSFLWSSL
+1569 
-1580 CQFTALEDCS
+1580 
-1590 AAGGRQRTPPL
+1590 
-1601 YVYLIKKELPALLLS
+1601 
-1616 QQCPGIALVHY
+1616 
-1627 HPKGSFELL
+1627 
-1636 MSHNHWV
+1636 
-1643 LTGQLPF
+1643 
-1650 HRRVLGKDGC
+1650 
-1660 YALRTSKIQ
+1660 
-1669 QGLCSQRARYQ
+1669 
-1680 LMHKTNKQTHPT
+1680 
-1692 HAHRTS
+1692 
-1698 SLLKSIPTLPPK
+1698 
-1710 LRGNLSCREFEN
+1710 
-1722 PLSLWSSDLS
+1722 
-1732 IHKKKGFLPKLH
+1732 
-1744 RISSLFWEKHNQP
+1744 
-1757 EQLRMARAARQ
+1757 
-1768 LRRATCHITGLQ
+1768 
-1780 PISDELGREEKKKKF
+1780 
-1795 LYNLEQ
+1795 
-1801 AKGHNSH
+1801 
-1808 ASSHM
+1808 
-1813 FV
+1813 